1 MSAADSRFG
10 SRGER
15 PACLHNNGLFQT
27 LAGNT
32 DALVLVVNGRG
43 EIVFVNEESSR
54 IAGLDS
60 GELHGTHVLDLF
72 GDDRARVKT
81 TLEADGRDQGRTI
94 EVLLV
99 RPDGKLRALLWTA
112 TCLEQDEAG
121 ERLHLVHARDLTPQ
135 REAELESL
143 ESEIRLR
150 ALLSGMLDAVVAI
163 DSYGIVRFT
172 SDSVKTIFGWEPSE
186 LIGKNVNVLLPE
198 PHHSKHDG
206 YLERYRETGQTWILD
221 TTREFEALHKSG
233 HSFWIE
239 LSVSK
244 IEIPDQEPLFCG
256 AFRDVTARRHADQV
270 VQESEKRFRAIF
282 DQEFQMVG
290 LLEASGMVL
299 EINKAAVQMVG
310 AKRSQ
315 IRGQMFWDTP
325 WWSHS
330 QAAIDQCRSWVMQ
343 AIRGEFVRDEI
354 QVRSATGEIRVMD
367 FSLKPVR
374 DESGEVQFLIP
385 EGRDITELKHA
396 QQRETS
402 MLRALADLGESA
414 SLLAHEIKN
423 PITSLNL
430 ALRAVASKL
439 GEHEA
444 RAVQDLIARLRKL
457 ESTLR
462 RTLSFAKP
470 LDLNIER
477 TQVLPLLIEAVEQL
491 RPEAEDREIDIL
503 IDGDSSHPDLHVDE
517 ELIRDLLCNLVRNS
531 LDVLSSTGE
540 VRVSARRQGPDRIQF
555 AVEDS
560 GPGIPE
566 SVRETL
572 FQPFVTT
579 KDGGTGLGLPLARK
593 IAEQHGGRL
602 EVGSSEVLGGARFIL
617 ELPCTP
623 A

>member
-1 MSAADSRFG
+1 MSAADPRFG
-10 SRGER
+10 LNKQVLAG
-15 PACLHNNGLFQT
+15 LQDNGLFRT

-32 DALVLVVNGRG
+32 DGLVLVVREQG
-43 EIVFVNEESSR
+43 EVLFVNEESTR
-54 IAGLDS
+54 IVGLMPDD
-60 GELHGTHVLDLF
+60 LHGTQVLDLF
-72 GDDRARVKT
+72 GDDRARVRA
-81 TLEADGRDQGRTI
+81 TLEADGSFQGRTI
-94 EVLLV
+94 EVLLT
-99 RPDGKLRALLWTA
+99 RPDGKLRTLLWTA
-112 TCLEQDEAG
+112 TCVEPD
-121 ERLHLVHARDLTPQ
+121 ERLILIHARDLTSQ

-172 SDSVKTIFGWEPSE
+172 SDSVETIFGWEPSE

-233 HSFWIE
+233 HTFWIE

-244 IEIPDQEPLFCG
+244 IEIPDQDPLFCG
-256 AFRDVTARRHADQV
+256 AFRDVTERRHADHI

-290 LLEASGMVL
+290 LLEASGKVL
-299 EINKAAVQMVG
+299 EINKAAIQMVG
-310 AKRSQ
+310 AKRSDV
-315 IRGQMFWDTP
+315 RGQMFWDTP

-330 QAAIDQCRSWVMQ
+330 QTAINRCRSWVMR
-343 AIRGEFVRDEI
+343 AIRGEFVRDEV
-354 QVRSATGEIRVMD
+354 QVQSATGEIRVMD

-374 DESGEVQFLIP
+374 DESGEVNFLIP

-444 RAVQDLIARLRKL
+444 KAVEDLLARLRKL
-457 ESTLR
+457 ETTVR

-470 LDLNIER
+470 LDLQVER
-477 TQVLPLLIEAVEQL
+477 VQVLPLLIEAVEQL
-491 RPEAEDREIDIL
+491 RPEAEACGIDIL
-503 IDGDSSHPDLHVDE
+503 IDTDSKCPDVHVDE
-517 ELIRDLLCNLVRNS
+517 NLIRDLLCNLVRNS
-531 LDVLSSTGE
+531 LDVLTSEGE
-540 VRVSARRQGPDRIQF
+540 VRVSARRAGPERIRID
-555 AVEDS
+555 VEDN
-560 GPGIPE
+560 GPGIPN

-579 KDGGTGLGLPLARK
+579 KERGTGLGLPLARK
-593 IAEQHGGRL
+593 VAEQHGGSL
-602 EVGSSEVLGGARFIL
+602 EVGSSEALGGARFIL
-617 ELPCTP
+617 EIPCTP
-623 A
+623 T